1 MVTTTDEAI
10 NEAVFEATVRK
21 LKDYCAA
28 RISQGATR
36 EQVNVE
42 LKDYLPKINQWSRRQ
57 RRLLKLMLDDRM
69 NCDGSTLH

>member
-1 MVTTTDEAI
+1 MVTTTDEAS

-36 EQVNVE
+36 RS
-42 LKDYLPKINQWSRRQ
+42 LRT
-57 RRLLKLMLDDRM
+57 
-69 NCDGSTLH
+69 G